1 MAIYRVLNELVLPED
16 DFRTEGA
23 AILERMEA
31 IQGGAE
37 GMDAEVTEWMPIGR
51 GLPLTVMIRHVYTGR
66 FPENG
71 FFSSNGND
79 VAVVSGV
86 KDYDV
91 FAASA
96 RALNFIETD
105 TSPHAHL
112 NGPDALSQGTA
123 LVTYSPAVLTSSI
136 TVSVELAVSTFPQS
150 FLSSLSAAFGSLAGL
165 PILMPYAG
173 YLLGAGQVM
182 RIAGDIGHALFD
194 GPVFG
199 LTDRLEFEIAGARK
213 PTADFRILA
222 RPTLHAERY
231 EYRDEPSSRGLYDK
245 NSQRPYAGDE
255 PYVVLSLDGRDR
267 PELKDFAPTV
277 ASAAVLQRFFQV
289 KDGQQAAVD
298 AVVEGLRLVSDLKY
312 RTRADELKKQVATIE
327 DDAARKKKLQDE
339 LAAVMKNIQQPEL
352 RP

>member
-1 MAIYRVLNELVLPED
+1 MAVYRVLNQLVLPED
-16 DFRTEGA
+16 EFRVAGA
-23 AILERMEA
+23 SILET
-31 IQGGAE
+31 IDSLDNGPE
-37 GMDAEVTEWMPIGR
+37 GMDDDMTEWVPVGR

-66 FPENG
+66 FPETG
-71 FFSSNGND
+71 FFSSTGRD
-79 VAVVSGV
+79 IAVVSGV
-86 KDYDV
+86 KDYDI

-96 RALNFIETD
+96 RALNFIATETA
-105 TSPHAHL
+105 PHAHL
-112 NGPDALSQGTA
+112 DGPDAFSQGTA
-123 LVTYSPAVLTSSI
+123 LVTYSPAVLTSSV

-199 LTDRLEFEIAGARK
+199 LTDRLEFEIAGARR
-213 PTADFRILA
+213 PRADFRILA
-222 RPTLHAERY
+222 PATLRAERY
-231 EYRDEPSSRGLYDK
+231 EYRDDPSARGLFDK
-245 NSQRPYAGDE
+245 ETHRPYAGNE
-255 PYVVLSLDGRDR
+255 PYIVLSLDGRER

-312 RTRADELKKQVATIE
+312 RTRADELKKQMAAVG
-327 DDAARKKKLQDE
+327 DDAARKKKIVDE
-339 LAAVMKNIQQPEL
+339 LAAVTKNIQQPEL